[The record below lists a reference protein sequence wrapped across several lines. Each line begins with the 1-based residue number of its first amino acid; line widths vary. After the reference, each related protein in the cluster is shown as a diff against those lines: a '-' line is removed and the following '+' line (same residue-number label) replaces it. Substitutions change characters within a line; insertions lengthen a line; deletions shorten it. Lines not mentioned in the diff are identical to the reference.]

1 MPAAVSC
8 VTDAMVVFVLAC
20 CWKNFPIVR
29 QILNTEN
36 PVCGIVFLPPFE
48 FHTKYQVGRWV
59 LRIHAGFSNFE
70 FIPHP
75 P

>member
-1 MPAAVSC
+1 MKSLLCFLELGFKAVMPAAVSC
-8 VTDAMVVFVLAC
+8 GIDAMVVFVLAC

-48 FHTKYQVGRWV
+48 FHTKYQVGR
-59 LRIHAGFSNFE
+59 
-70 FIPHP
+70 
-75 P
+75 